1 MSNITEA
8 QLLDALRTVQEPDLH
23 KDLVTLDMIRDLRID
38 GDTVSVKVMLTTPA
52 CPLKGKIQSDVQK
65 ALLSVPGVKTAHV
78 ELDST
83 VQSARPGNRQAVRG
97 IKNIVAVASG
107 KGGVGKS
114 TTSALLALALSREGA
129 RVGLFDADIY
139 GPSIPRMLGL
149 VGMKPQVND
158 EGKIVPVEREGIKVM
173 SMGFL
178 VDGEKAVI
186 WRGPM
191 VHKAIQE
198 FIDNVE
204 WGQLDYLLV
213 DLPPGTGDAQLTLC
227 QTLPLAGVVAV
238 TTPQEVAFTI
248 ASKVISMFRE
258 MKVPPLGVI
267 ENMSYFQC
275 PCCSEKTPI
284 FGKGGGAEISR
295 RMGVPLVGSLPLD
308 PVLCQEADLGEM
320 GKLIDGD
327 TELSKTIR
335 KVARDVAARIS
346 ITNFSCGAFTQVVR
360 A

>member
-8 QLLDALRTVQEPDLH
+8 QVLDALRTVQEPDLH
-23 KDLVTLDMIRDLRID
+23 KDLVACDMIRDIRIE

-52 CPLKGKIQSDVQK
+52 CPLKAKIQSDVQK
-65 ALLSVPGVKTAHV
+65 ALLSIDGVKTAHV

-83 VQSARPGNRQAVRG
+83 VQASRFGNRETVAG
-97 IKNIVAVASG
+97 IKNVVAIASG

-114 TTSALLALALSREGA
+114 TVSALLALGLAREGA

-139 GPSIPRMLGL
+139 GPTIPRMLGL
-149 VGMKPQVND
+149 TGMKPQVSA
-158 EGKIVPVEREGIKVM
+158 EGKILPVEREGIKVM

-178 VDGEKAVI
+178 VEGDKAVI

-198 FIDNVE
+198 FIQNVD

-213 DLPPGTGDAQLTLC
+213 DLPPGTGDAQLTLS
-227 QTLPLAGVVAV
+227 QSLPLTGVVAV

-248 ASKVISMFRE
+248 ASKVISMFGE

-275 PCCSEKTPI
+275 PCCNEKTSV

-295 RMGVPLVGSLPLD
+295 RVGTPLIGTLPLD
-308 PVLCQEADLGEM
+308 PLLCQEADLGEM
-320 GKLIDGD
+320 GKLLDGD
-327 TELSKTIR
+327 SPLSQTIR

-346 ITNFSCGAFTQVVR
+346 ITNFGCGGFTQVVR